1 MLTGLF
7 TTIAA
12 GSVKVWP
19 AATQIVSPAFA
30 AATAWPIF
38 AKSAPEAATVRI
50 VPFPA
55 EGRVEA
61 GQRCD
66 QGV

>member
-19 AATQIVSPAFA
+19 AATQIVSPAFEE
-30 AATAWPIF
+30 ATAWPIF
-38 AKSAPEAATVRI
+38 AKSAPEAATVR
-50 VPFPA
+50 PSRFL
-55 EGRVEA
+55 
-61 GQRCD
+61 
-66 QGV
+66 